1 MSLDILNSYLY
12 LPKNKITNNNLKKKN
27 PSWKVDKLFSH
38 TGVKTRYYADKN
50 ETALDLAYK
59 ACLIA
64 RKKNDIFFQKVD
76 GLIFCTQTQDHFLP
90 SNSSIIHGMLNLK
103 ENIFTLDVNHGCSG
117 FIYCLSIANSLI
129 KSNVC
134 NNILIINADTYSKF
148 INKNDRS
155 TKLLFSDAATV
166 TLVSKSKKLKN
177 FNCLFGSSGKNY
189 KKLIIPAGLNR
200 LKLSPSTKKIK
211 IDKSGNKKNLEN
223 IHMDGLG
230 ILSFVNS
237 KVPEQIQRLLK
248 KNNLKDK
255 DIRYY
260 IFHQASAVALKS
272 LKNIMSLESKK
283 VPIQLENG
291 NYVSASI
298 PAILS
303 DLYEKKKIKK
313 NDKLVLSGFG
323 VGLSWASAIYIV

>member
-166 TLVSKSKKLKN
+166 TLVSTVI
-177 FNCLFGSSGKNY
+177 SS
-189 KKLIIPAGLNR
+189 
-200 LKLSPSTKKIK
+200 LS
-211 IDKSGNKKNLEN
+211 
-223 IHMDGLG
+223 
-230 ILSFVNS
+230 
-237 KVPEQIQRLLK
+237 
-248 KNNLKDK
+248 
-255 DIRYY
+255 
-260 IFHQASAVALKS
+260 
-272 LKNIMSLESKK
+272 
-283 VPIQLENG
+283 
-291 NYVSASI
+291 
-298 PAILS
+298 
-303 DLYEKKKIKK
+303 
-313 NDKLVLSGFG
+313 
-323 VGLSWASAIYIV
+323 

>member
-12 LPKNKITNNNLKKKN
+12 LPKNKITNSNLKRNN
-27 PSWKVDKLFSH
+27 PSWKVDKLFLH
-38 TGVKTRYYADKN
+38 TGVKTRHYANRN

-64 RKKNDIFFQKVD
+64 KKKNNAFFKKID

-90 SNSSIIHGMLNLK
+90 SNSSILHGILNLK

-129 KSNVC
+129 ESKVC
-134 NNILIINADTYSKF
+134 KNILIINADTYSKF

-155 TKLLFSDAATV
+155 TKLLFSDAATA
-166 TLVSKSKKLKN
+166 TLVCKSKKSKK
-177 FNCLFGSSGKNY
+177 FKCLFGSSGKNY
-189 KKLIIPAGLNR
+189 KKLIIPAGFSR
-200 LKLSPSTKKIK
+200 LRLSPSTKKIQ

-237 KVPEQIQRLLK
+237 KVPEQIKTLLK
-248 KNNLKDK
+248 ENNLKDK

-260 IFHQASAVALKS
+260 VFHQASAAALKS
-272 LKNIMSLESKK
+272 LKNIMSLKAQK
-283 VPIQLENG
+283 VPIQLETG

-303 DLYEKKKIKK
+303 DLYKKKKIKK

-323 VGLSWASAIYIV
+323 VGLSWASAIYTV